1 MPHEGRRQGFL
12 FSLRE
17 KVNFWHRPIW
27 YVRMGRC
34 RFFTFALYKKLF
46 NQIHYYITMAKLE
59 PLAKFILSYEGGYV
73 NDPHDLGGATN
84 RGVTIATWK
93 AQGYDKNGDGRIDVE
108 DLKQISVEDA
118 VGIMRKNYWNRWK
131 ADGIEDQS
139 LANALV
145 DWTWA
150 SGANGIIIP
159 QKLLGVTAD
168 GIVGPK
174 TLAALNNVYA
184 PVFFE
189 QLRKRRLRF
198 IDGIIR
204 NRPEQKRFMEGW
216 YRRVNA
222 INYGYLVDN
231 KGRRIT
237 W

>member
-1 MPHEGRRQGFL
+1 
-12 FSLRE
+12 
-17 KVNFWHRPIW
+17 
-27 YVRMGRC
+27 
-34 RFFTFALYKKLF
+34 
-46 NQIHYYITMAKLE
+46 MAKFE

-108 DLKQISVEDA
+108 DLKLISVEDA

-189 QLRKRRLRF
+189 Q
-198 IDGIIR
+198 
-204 NRPEQKRFMEGW
+204 
-216 YRRVNA
+216 
-222 INYGYLVDN
+222 
-231 KGRRIT
+231 
-237 W
+237 